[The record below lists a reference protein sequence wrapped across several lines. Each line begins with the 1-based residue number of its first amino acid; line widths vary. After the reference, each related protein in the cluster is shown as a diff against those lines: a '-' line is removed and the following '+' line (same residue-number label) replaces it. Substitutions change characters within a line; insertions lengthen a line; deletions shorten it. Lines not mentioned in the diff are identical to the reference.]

1 MAKKEKESILVK
13 AANETNMVMAYGMDE
28 KGKVVD
34 PDEQIDVT
42 LKEKALE
49 KELES
54 RLNEDLRMEDKE
66 DFSEDVWQLFQDKG
80 WGPFASK
87 AEEAE
92 EEEDEDAEEPEGEDA
107 EAPEEEEEDDEEE
120 EAPKPAKKA
129 AKKSKEEKPAKK
141 AAKKSKDEDEEE
153 APKKSK
159 RDDGTKKPRAP
170 REKGPSFEQIAM
182 DIVKSTDP
190 KDARDALIEKFT
202 GLYHERGKTDEN
214 FIRMRVDIYYKI
226 ACTRLHVEMVGVPA
240 KKSKKDEKP
249 SKKKDEEAPKKS
261 KRG

>member
-1 MAKKEKESILVK
+1 MAKKESILVK
-13 AANETNMVMAYGMDE
+13 AAEEMNRVMAYGMNE
-28 KGKVVD
+28 KGKVVE
-34 PDEQIDVT
+34 PDEQIDTT

-49 KELES
+49 KELEA
-54 RLNEDLRMEDKE
+54 RCKEDLRMEDKE
-66 DFSEDVWQLFQDKG
+66 DFSEEVWALFEEKG
-80 WGPFASK
+80 WGPLAK
-87 AEEAE
+87 AEEPE
-92 EEEDEDAEEPEGEDA
+92 EEEEDAEEPEGEDA
-107 EAPEEEEEDDEEE
+107 EAPEEDEDDEE
-120 EAPKPAKKA
+120 EAPKPAKKS
-129 AKKSKEEKPAKK
+129 KKSKEEKPAKK
-141 AAKKSKDEDEEE
+141 SKKEEPEGEE

-170 REKGPSFEQIAM
+170 RDKGPSFEQIAM

-190 KDARDALIEKFT
+190 KDAREALIEKFT